1 MERKDILDKY
11 KWKLED
17 LYEDTSMYNKDLE
30 SLGHLVLDFT
40 NYKGRIMESS
50 NTLLEVLEL
59 NEKIDML
66 TNKLYVYIN
75 MKLHEDTRV
84 SKYQELSGNLDI
96 VLTVVNEKTA
106 FFIPELLKS
115 DYKDVLKYIDEN
127 KVN

>member
-50 NTLLEVLEL
+50 NTLLEVL
-59 NEKIDML
+59 K
-66 TNKLYVYIN
+66 
-75 MKLHEDTRV
+75 
-84 SKYQELSGNLDI
+84 
-96 VLTVVNEKTA
+96 
-106 FFIPELLKS
+106 
-115 DYKDVLKYIDEN
+115 
-127 KVN
+127 

>member
-50 NTLLEVLEL
+50 NTLLEVLKL

-96 VLTVVNEKTA
+96 VLTIVNEKTA
-106 FFIPELLKS
+106 FFIPELLRCTKI
-115 DYKDVLKYIDEN
+115 YR
-127 KVN
+127 